1 MARVGGQPAGEGD
14 EIHEMTPAGSAA
26 ALDVAAAVSHTGSQ
40 TARAGPAGMM
50 TQATSVQAAIARSDV
65 AGHASHL
72 LWMHLLASTP
82 TAAPPRPARPI
93 VPSAEVVAPE
103 PRLLKAGAAGAQPSP
118 PMLSRY
124 SVLASR
130 QPALR
135 VHGVNA
141 HDYQLRLEERRSK
154 AEQTFQKEKS
164 NESELGSLLSQTK
177 AEEAQMV
184 SQVAAARIE
193 LMKEQAVLRE
203 AATHAASL
211 KRIQDAGSTH
221 DSKEGAVNDLDAK
234 ADQPCPQQRKL
245 FMQMQEQGTD
255 HEEHR
260 QTLSV
265 TGGSRICVDAQSCE
279 RDVGGLQRS
288 VEVLSMTNDDGG
300 HATEPEGIVRT
311 FSGHWPYKH
320 VQGCPSSAGPLINFF
335 AAGPSSQ
342 STSKHSSSAPSSAE
356 ALLHTAH
363 RRAAHAAKE
372 RHHNIRRTINTFN
385 GMQTVWRTRNVSCD
399 WYVPIEKLLSPGE
412 SSISAK
418 QRFHRS
424 LTHGHLKS
432 LVAAEPRPADER
444 LRMGQRYNSPIVD
457 FKGPRGAV
465 KRVLRAP

>member
-1 MARVGGQPAGEGD
+1 
-14 EIHEMTPAGSAA
+14 MTPAGSAA
-26 ALDVAAAVSHTGSQ
+26 TLDVAAAVSHTGSH
-40 TARAGPAGMM
+40 TAQAGPAGWM

-72 LWMHLLASTP
+72 LWMHLLARTP
-82 TAAPPRPARPI
+82 TAAPPRRARPI
-93 VPSAEVVAPE
+93 VPSADVVVPE
-103 PRLLKAGAAGAQPSP
+103 PRLPNAGAAAAQPTP

-124 SVLASR
+124 RVLASR

-141 HDYQLRLEERRSK
+141 HNYQLRLEERRSK

-184 SQVAAARIE
+184 VQVAAARIE

-211 KRIQDAGSTH
+211 TRIQDAASTH
-221 DSKEGAVNDLDAK
+221 DSKLEGAVNDLDAK
-234 ADQPCPQQRKL
+234 AVQPCPPQRKVS
-245 FMQMQEQGTD
+245 MQMQEQGTD
-255 HEEHR
+255 HEEQR

-265 TGGSRICVDAQSCE
+265 TGGSRIDAQSCE
-279 RDVGGLQRS
+279 RNVGRLQRS
-288 VEVLSMTNDDGG
+288 VEALSMTNDDGG
-300 HATEPEGIVRT
+300 PATEPGGMVRT

-320 VQGCPSSAGPLINFF
+320 VQGCPSSAAPLINFF

-342 STSKHSSSAPSSAE
+342 STSKHSSAAPSSVK
-356 ALLHTAH
+356 ALLHTTH

-372 RHHNIRRTINTFN
+372 RHQDIRRTISTFN
-385 GMQTVWRTRNVSCD
+385 GMQTVWRTRDVSCD

-424 LTHGHLKS
+424 LTHVHLKS